1 MRRHRSKEQEK
12 ELAERNHLLRAWKK
26 FHREEL
32 DAALA
37 GPHGPMLERL
47 VFTLKSLTLQ
57 SAPLLLAY
65 IRGIDWSTIDYAI
78 RLIVL
83 HEVNTA
89 VTGLRLRANMAP
101 IDDGAPGARDN
112 VFRTIRHL
120 ITSSRPAEAAPEPM
134 PVHEPIN
141 SKMKELSHVK

>member
-1 MRRHRSKEQEK
+1 MRRHRSKEQER

-47 VFTLKSLTLQ
+47 VFMLKGLAPN

-65 IRGIDWSTIDYAI
+65 IRGIDWSAIDYAT

-83 HEVNTA
+83 HETNVAITRMRERN
-89 VTGLRLRANMAP
+89 GMDP
-101 IDDGAPGARDN
+101 IDDGVPGERDN
-112 VFRTIRHL
+112 VFRIIRHV
-120 ITSSRPAEAAPEPM
+120 ITSSRSAGAAPEPM
-134 PVHEPIN
+134 PVQEPIN
-141 SKMKELSHVK
+141 SKMKELSHV